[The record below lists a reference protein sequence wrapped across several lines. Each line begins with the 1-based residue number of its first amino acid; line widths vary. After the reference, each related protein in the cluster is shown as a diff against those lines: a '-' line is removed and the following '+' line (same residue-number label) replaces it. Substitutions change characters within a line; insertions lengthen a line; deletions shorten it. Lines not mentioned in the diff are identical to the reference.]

1 MEITGGWKTTHLP
14 WHKAAFAPKVDC
26 RSSNVLYFPGSQHR
40 ADSSALVSKFMH
52 EEHLSDRS
60 SGTGTTIASVK
71 ALPEMGQVLP
81 QSPPLRSRVCVFVSK
96 NTNSN
101 NCPCPTNIGPYSFIR
116 VRVLSLDFLSQGFA
130 SRLLASV
137 CLAARGTP
145 IFLGQALSAEPSC
158 VRIKV
163 YTSCCAAGLF

>member
-1 MEITGGWKTTHLP
+1 MAITGGWKTTHLP

-81 QSPPLRSRVCVFVSK
+81 QFLYTPTGKPAQILPLFDLEFVFLLVKTRIQITVLALQILDPIVSFE
-96 NTNSN
+96 
-101 NCPCPTNIGPYSFIR
+101 CGG
-116 VRVLSLDFLSQGFA
+116 LSLDFLSQGFT
-130 SRLLASV
+130 SRLLA
-137 CLAARGTP
+137 R
-145 IFLGQALSAEPSC
+145 
-158 VRIKV
+158 
-163 YTSCCAAGLF
+163 